1 MSSISACQLKL
12 FKLNSAQKIGKLSK
26 FYHLSFASVNI
37 HRLFHSPNFT
47 SAIKQLL
54 KYLEQHI
61 CNIKFSRSDEK
72 ECTGQTFSFRF
83 LGAGD
88 SRTISTKEN
97 WVQHCVGWWRK
108 VQETKSLIGRRR
120 SLGFWQ
126 QLLFTFIEQANE
138 TNQSN
143 K

>member
-1 MSSISACQLKL
+1 MYFLNIHIYPVYSWQPHDTKQQLPIFLACKKSHAQSKDTFCWPILSYQVCACQLKL
-12 FKLNSAQKIGKLSK
+12 FKLNSAQKFGKLSN

-72 ECTGQTFSFRF
+72 ECTGQTLSFRF
-83 LGAGD
+83 L
-88 SRTISTKEN
+88 R
-97 WVQHCVGWWRK
+97 GWR
-108 VQETKSLIGRRR
+108 
-120 SLGFWQ
+120 F
-126 QLLFTFIEQANE
+126 
-138 TNQSN
+138 
-143 K
+143 